1 MLMFAFFFLQA
12 PFIFEM
18 LKDWRDL
25 GHFNSLKI
33 MFYDNKLWNQSVY
46 KIV

>member
-1 MLMFAFFFLQA
+1 MLMVAFFFLQA

-25 GHFNSLKI
+25 GHFIEN
-33 MFYDNKLWNQSVY
+33 NVLW
-46 KIV
+46 